1 MLEIDVSDIIS
12 TFHLIDKV
20 SFGKLSAYTKKETIY
35 NYVILSE
42 GGKETIVDK
51 GNTTYDKGVDGD
63 GDWGLVWFGGPSFSP
78 KGNYLL
84 YWAGMHE
91 SGASFVYDIKNK
103 KNVLTVSDDSSGI
116 GFTPDEKYFYAC
128 SWAGMGSDA
137 LGSIYSVPG
146 FKVVF
151 NALCSLDSP
160 GGASCRYD
168 KKTDSIIYYGL
179 SDTNE
184 YIDILRYSLKEQKEY
199 KLFKEAGDEGSVQG
213 E

>member
-1 MLEIDVSDIIS
+1 LLEIDVSDVTS

-20 SFGKLSAYTKKETIY
+20 SFGSLSAYTKKETIY
-35 NYVILSE
+35 NYVILAK

-63 GDWGLVWFGGPSFSP
+63 WGPVWFGDPSFSP

-84 YWAGMHE
+84 YGAGMHE
-91 SGASFVYDIKNK
+91 AGASFVYDIQNK
-103 KNVLTVSDDSSGI
+103 KNALTVFDDSSGL

-128 SWAGMGSDA
+128 SWAGMGSEA

-146 FKVVF
+146 FKVVY

-179 SDTNE
+179 SDANE

-199 KLFKEAGDEGSVQG
+199 KLKEEVSGDELSDQ